1 MKNDYQFENV
11 VSLGWFCSVAL
22 ENQRMG
28 LRPYSLPFD
37 WLLISN
43 FESVLQLLQTHFS
56 SFLDAK
62 NLHQES
68 GDPAYYHD
76 TAYGIHYYHDFT
88 ADKSL
93 EEQLPAVRQ
102 KYDRRIS
109 RLYETISYPTLF
121 VRYCAYVTEMEYICS
136 NYDAIRSQLK
146 QYNERN
152 EIIFIYDKDFSW
164 RSDITAFF
172 VEPDKGDTTAR
183 KFLNKNKKLKQFIRK
198 NVKCSQSTCKSRL
211 LYLKNVMRKIKK
223 KILNVFS
230 S

>member
-1 MKNDYQFENV
+1 
-11 VSLGWFCSVAL
+11 
-22 ENQRMG
+22 
-28 LRPYSLPFD
+28 
-37 WLLISN
+37 
-43 FESVLQLLQTHFS
+43 
-56 SFLDAK
+56 
-62 NLHQES
+62 
-68 GDPAYYHD
+68 
-76 TAYGIHYYHDFT
+76 
-88 ADKSL
+88 
-93 EEQLPAVRQ
+93 
-102 KYDRRIS
+102 
-109 RLYETISYPTLF
+109 
-121 VRYCAYVTEMEYICS
+121 MEYICY

-183 KFLNKNKKLKQFIRK
+183 KFLNKNKKLKQFICK